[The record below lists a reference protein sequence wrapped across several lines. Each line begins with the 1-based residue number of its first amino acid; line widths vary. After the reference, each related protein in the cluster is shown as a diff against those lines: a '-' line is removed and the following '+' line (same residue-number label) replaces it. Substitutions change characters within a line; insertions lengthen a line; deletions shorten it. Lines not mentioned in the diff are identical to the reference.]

1 MFPELCV
8 LVILAVTSILF
19 GNCKPIVFILMIISV
34 MILTMIDSPQQL
46 RNTFNGVSA
55 GISQNLKRTPNPRRV
70 NNEAMQTQ
78 SVEQPIAE
86 TKEVV
91 KNLPNERVA
100 SKYNIER
107 YTPRG
112 YADKYDELIFKKT
125 HLRQSSQSRARL
137 LNSMYEDLMN
147 ESVKKDPY
155 LRKKGET
162 GCDLI
167 KGSKVMAFNQDC

>member
-8 LVILAVTSILF
+8 LVILAIISILF
-19 GNCKPIVFILMIISV
+19 GHCKPIVFILMIISI

-55 GISQNLKRTPNPRRV
+55 GISQNLKRTPNPRHV
-70 NNEAMQTQ
+70 KKEATETQ
-78 SVEQPIAE
+78 SVQRPAAE
-86 TKEVV
+86 TKEAV
-91 KNLPNERVA
+91 KDPVNERVA

-107 YTPRG
+107 YTPKG
-112 YADKYDELIFKKT
+112 YANKYDELIFNKT
-125 HLRQSSQSRARL
+125 DLRQSSTSRARL

-147 ESVKKDPY
+147 QSVKKDPY
-155 LRKKGET
+155 MRKKGET

-167 KGSKVMAFNQDC
+167 RGSKVMAFNQDC